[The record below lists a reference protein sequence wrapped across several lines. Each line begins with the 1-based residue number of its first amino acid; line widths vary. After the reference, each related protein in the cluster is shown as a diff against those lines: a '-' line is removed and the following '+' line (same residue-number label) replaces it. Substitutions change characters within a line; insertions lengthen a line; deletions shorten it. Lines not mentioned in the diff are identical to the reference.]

1 MLMRKDYIQAG
12 KNLHRAYYA
21 QFITPEME
29 DMILKNIGLDR
40 LMSSIDKNLNDIDL
54 SLWDSMMFSLYNKRT
69 GKKVASEAYGNKA
82 YRIVWQFDRIPVDR
96 LLWEAG
102 DMPSLF
108 GYTCIFKECAK
119 RMVERIAG
127 MSIEEY
133 QARVREVNN
142 D

>member
-1 MLMRKDYIQAG
+1 MLMRKDYMKDG

-54 SLWDSMMFSLYNKRT
+54 SLWDSMMFSLYDKRT
-69 GKKVASEAYGNKA
+69 GKRVPTHMLGNV
-82 YRIVWQFDRIPVDR
+82 YRVSWNFDHKIVDKLFK
-96 LLWEAG
+96 EAG
-102 DMPSLF
+102 DGPSLA

-119 RMVERIAG
+119 QLVERIAG

-133 QARVREVNN
+133 QARVREVSN